1 MTQSPPLWQQLLLTS
16 QALLSVLQGT
26 SATVALEAVHSDLRP
41 GVQALLFHVLRGLGQ
56 AHCLR
61 ALLAPKLPAPEVDA
75 LLCVAIALCSNQVH
89 ALYDGFTLVN
99 QTVEA
104 SKRSPK
110 LRRHAAFFNGC
121 LRRYLRERPEML
133 EQIKRHDLAQWNY
146 PRWWIEKVR
155 YEYPENWQAILHAGN
170 QQPALTLRVNVRHH
184 KVEAYQQILLE
195 TGIDAVRNG
204 EFGLSLSQA
213 LPVIRLPGFEKG
225 WASVQD
231 AAAQLAAPLLLDA
244 CRDVGLIGSLNILDA
259 CAAPGGK
266 TAHLLELKAGKVTA
280 LEMDANRAKRI
291 QDNLGRLGLQAD
303 VLVGDASKPSSW
315 WKGEEFDAIL
325 LDAPCTASGI
335 VRRHP
340 DIRWLRRETDVGQ
353 MARLQAELLTQLW
366 PLLKTGGCLMY
377 CTCSV
382 FQQEGQQPIES
393 FLESNNSARLLASPG
408 HLIPKTLSA
417 QVKLSQ
423 NAVIDHDGFYF
434 AILHKQAESL
444 RA

>member
-1 MTQSPPLWQQLLLTS
+1 MTTSPPLWQQLLLTS

-56 AHCLR
+56 AQCLR

-75 LLCVAIALCSNQVH
+75 LLCVALALCGNQDH

-121 LRRYLRERPEML
+121 LRRYLREQPEML
-133 EQIKRHDLAQWNY
+133 EQIKRQDLAQWNY
-146 PRWWIEKVR
+146 PTWWVEKVR
-155 YEYPENWQAILHAGN
+155 ADYPENWQAILHAGN
-170 QQPALTLRVNVRHH
+170 QQPALTLRVNIQHH

-195 TGIDAVRNG
+195 SGIDAVRNG
-204 EFGLSLSQA
+204 EFGVSLSQA
-213 LPVIRLPGFEKG
+213 LPVIKLPGFEKG

-231 AAAQLAAPLLLDA
+231 AAAQLAAPLLLKA
-244 CRDVGLIGSLNILDA
+244 CRGLGLSGSLNILDA

-266 TAHLLELKAGKVTA
+266 TAHLLELQSGKVTA
-280 LEMDANRAKRI
+280 LEIDPNRAKRI
-291 QDNLGRLGLQAD
+291 QDNLCRLGLQAD

-315 WKGEEFDAIL
+315 WKGEGFDAIL

-340 DIRWLRRETDVGQ
+340 DIRWLRRELDIVQ
-353 MARLQAELLTQLW
+353 MAKLQTELLTKLW
-366 PLLKTGGCLMY
+366 PLLKPGGCLMY

-382 FQQEGQQPIES
+382 FKQEGQQPIES
-393 FLESNNSARLLASPG
+393 FLENNNSARLLASPG
-408 HLIPKTLSA
+408 HLISKTLSA
-417 QVKLSQ
+417 QSKLSQ
-423 NAVIDHDGFYF
+423 NAVIDHDGFYY
-434 AILHKQAESL
+434 AILHKPAE
-444 RA
+444 